1 MKKIIRIKNY
11 TVEVLIVVCVLLI
24 LLHSSDAII
33 YPDSIRYLKGNLF
46 DPPLYSSVIALM
58 LFMFET
64 SNSVIVLQT
73 LSIGF
78 SIIYF
83 TRTISSKFNLDT
95 TTQAIVSFFLFLPII
110 QFYRHLLTEPLSY
123 AFSLLFVSFVFKLIF
138 NFNYKNLIWCSIL
151 ILSLLLIR
159 NQFMF
164 LYIVILMLYL
174 GLLVIN
180 KSKKNFTLLTIS
192 FLSILIIHN
201 ALIGLNKHMSQS
213 SMEKNNL
220 LNSSTGIFFF
230 TYIDSIYISTEKD
243 IKIFKNQKVQESLS
257 IIFEEMNKKKSLVK
271 YYNGRGHFGL
281 SFKEISSYSKT
292 ILEDLAIS
300 ENTNVVNLKK
310 QISMKL
316 IKANFGKYLKHIF
329 KKFYDSSWLFIFFPF
344 FMMLA
349 ALIGFIKY
357 KSQFSLF
364 VLFLSTFALANHSIV
379 YLFGRV
385 QPRYF
390 IYSDFILLIF
400 IFITFTILLK
410 KQNGKI
416 FK

>member
-1 MKKIIRIKNY
+1 
-11 TVEVLIVVCVLLI
+11 
-24 LLHSSDAII
+24 
-33 YPDSIRYLKGNLF
+33 
-46 DPPLYSSVIALM
+46 
-58 LFMFET
+58 
-64 SNSVIVLQT
+64 
-73 LSIGF
+73 
-78 SIIYF
+78 
-83 TRTISSKFNLDT
+83 
-95 TTQAIVSFFLFLPII
+95 
-110 QFYRHLLTEPLSY
+110 
-123 AFSLLFVSFVFKLIF
+123 
-138 NFNYKNLIWCSIL
+138 
-151 ILSLLLIR
+151 
-159 NQFMF
+159 
-164 LYIVILMLYL
+164 
-174 GLLVIN
+174 
-180 KSKKNFTLLTIS
+180 
-192 FLSILIIHN
+192 
-201 ALIGLNKHMSQS
+201 
-213 SMEKNNL
+213 MEKNNL

-243 IKIFKNQKVQESLS
+243 IKIFNNQKVQESLS